1 MDIQI
6 IQRFSTSVSKKT
18 NLNMMLLY
26 PQNSRDV
33 FLIQGENIK
42 EKTFEDDKD
51 D

>member
-1 MDIQI
+1 
-6 IQRFSTSVSKKT
+6 
-18 NLNMMLLY
+18 MMLLY